1 MNAPCASYKSLGV
14 SHPLTRKIYGVRTP
28 YPSRALCAAR
38 EGFHESQ
45 FLGYLILETCIR
57 IIPAYAAF

>member
-14 SHPLTRKIYGVRTP
+14 SHPLTRKIYGVRILA
-28 YPSRALCAAR
+28 ALWGAAR

-45 FLGYLILETCIR
+45 FLVIR